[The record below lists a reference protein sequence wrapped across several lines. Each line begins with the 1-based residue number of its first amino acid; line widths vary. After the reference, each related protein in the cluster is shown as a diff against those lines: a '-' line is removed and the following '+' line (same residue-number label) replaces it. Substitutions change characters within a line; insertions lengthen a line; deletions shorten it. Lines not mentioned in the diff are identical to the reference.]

1 MGSGRGIIEDLTP
14 INMKRFMLV
23 QQHPEVKNLRTK
35 EGRIHALLHNGKIV
49 KVTEGN
55 LKIMTMLQLVVLL
68 SLT

>member
-1 MGSGRGIIEDLTP
+1 
-14 INMKRFMLV
+14 MKRFMLV
-23 QQHPEVKNLRTK
+23 QQHPEVKNLWTK
-35 EGRIHALLHNGKIV
+35 EGRIHALLHNGKTV